1 MVQGVGA
8 ELKLNDSSLGSSALH
23 KRLTP
28 GLRYLSGLIQL
39 GVSENRG
46 PSYSTLNSRI
56 LIIWTPK

>member
-8 ELKLNDSSLGSSALH
+8 ELKLNDSSLGSPALH

-46 PSYSTLNSRI
+46 P
-56 LIIWTPK
+56 